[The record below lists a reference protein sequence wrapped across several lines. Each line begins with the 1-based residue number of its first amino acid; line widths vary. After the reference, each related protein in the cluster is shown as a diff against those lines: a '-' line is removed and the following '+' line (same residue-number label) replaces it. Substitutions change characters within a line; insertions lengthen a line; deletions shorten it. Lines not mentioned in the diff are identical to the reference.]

1 MKIVKRFLFII
12 SALLVL
18 MLAGCSG
25 KLSHIDI
32 NTTLTVDT
40 TFNGS
45 REMTADIPAAAYK
58 YAFGGSLTALEDMIN
73 QYTPGDMY
81 CTATENEDGGVRI
94 QMIIDFA
101 SRNEYQKKI
110 ETICNGKQRFSHHPC
125 STLIISFYFKNGY
138 TIEEFHPADFFYCG
152 GCHQCKEYP
161 LLKKHPGYFPA
172 QQNKP
177 FRRKNHGNAGLH
189 QDFHH
194 QSNAFDNVSVA
205 ARCR

>member
-58 YAFGGSLTALEDMIN
+58 YAFGGSQIGRAH
-73 QYTPGDMY
+73 
-81 CTATENEDGGVRI
+81 V
-94 QMIIDFA
+94 
-101 SRNEYQKKI
+101 
-110 ETICNGKQRFSHHPC
+110 
-125 STLIISFYFKNGY
+125 
-138 TIEEFHPADFFYCG
+138 
-152 GCHQCKEYP
+152 
-161 LLKKHPGYFPA
+161 
-172 QQNKP
+172 
-177 FRRKNHGNAGLH
+177 
-189 QDFHH
+189 
-194 QSNAFDNVSVA
+194 
-205 ARCR
+205 

>member
-94 QMIIDFA
+94 QMNIRRRSKPSA
-101 SRNEYQKKI
+101 
-110 ETICNGKQRFSHHPC
+110 TATQRIQPSPLS
-125 STLIISFYFKNGY
+125 STLIIRILF
-138 TIEEFHPADFFYCG
+138 
-152 GCHQCKEYP
+152 
-161 LLKKHPGYFPA
+161 
-172 QQNKP
+172 
-177 FRRKNHGNAGLH
+177 
-189 QDFHH
+189 
-194 QSNAFDNVSVA
+194 
-205 ARCR
+205 

>member
-110 ETICNGKQRFSHHPC
+110 ETICNGNTTDSAITPVINFDYSH
-125 STLIISFYFKNGY
+125 SILKNGY
-138 TIEEFHPADFFYCG
+138 TIEENFTSMDLFY
-152 GCHQCKEYP
+152 
-161 LLKKHPGYFPA
+161 
-172 QQNKP
+172 
-177 FRRKNHGNAGLH
+177 
-189 QDFHH
+189 
-194 QSNAFDNVSVA
+194 
-205 ARCR
+205 

>member
-1 MKIVKRFLFII
+1 
-12 SALLVL
+12 

-81 CTATENEDGGVRI
+81 CTPGWKDEDVGNI
-94 QMIIDFA
+94 KYEHLLL
-101 SRNEYQKKI
+101 N
-110 ETICNGKQRFSHHPC
+110 
-125 STLIISFYFKNGY
+125 TLS
-138 TIEEFHPADFFYCG
+138 
-152 GCHQCKEYP
+152 
-161 LLKKHPGYFPA
+161 
-172 QQNKP
+172 
-177 FRRKNHGNAGLH
+177 
-189 QDFHH
+189 
-194 QSNAFDNVSVA
+194 QSL
-205 ARCR
+205 

>member
-94 QMIIDFA
+94 QMIIDLLQGMNIRRRSKPSA
-101 SRNEYQKKI
+101 TATQQI
-110 ETICNGKQRFSHHPC
+110 QHHPC
-125 STLIISFYFKNGY
+125 YQL
-138 TIEEFHPADFFYCG
+138 
-152 GCHQCKEYP
+152 
-161 LLKKHPGYFPA
+161 
-172 QQNKP
+172 
-177 FRRKNHGNAGLH
+177 
-189 QDFHH
+189 
-194 QSNAFDNVSVA
+194 
-205 ARCR
+205 